1 MLVFL
6 GLKLL
11 YNFLNL
17 FTAIFVLNRS
27 EKLTSLPSF
36 RQFFSISLVEP
47 QFYVVLV
54 VKEIGVVLTKSLQ
67 LLASER

>member
-1 MLVFL
+1 MRVFL